1 MAKSTNWPFSP
12 PASCSFRIAM
22 VRSACRFRY
31 IVCPF
36 PGQTPIRRNVTLELV
51 GLVVSA
57 WHAHVLN
64 EGGGQE
70 RHQWFCPRTLVPPVL
85 IFRRALHER
94 LRQLGEAC
102 RGPRARG

>member
-1 MAKSTNWPFSP
+1 MLRHKSAVFT
-12 PASCSFRIAM
+12 
-22 VRSACRFRY
+22 
-31 IVCPF
+31 
-36 PGQTPIRRNVTLELV
+36 PGLVFLQDRNGLLRVPLPLHRLSIPRADSNRNVTLELV

-64 EGGGQE
+64 EAGGQE